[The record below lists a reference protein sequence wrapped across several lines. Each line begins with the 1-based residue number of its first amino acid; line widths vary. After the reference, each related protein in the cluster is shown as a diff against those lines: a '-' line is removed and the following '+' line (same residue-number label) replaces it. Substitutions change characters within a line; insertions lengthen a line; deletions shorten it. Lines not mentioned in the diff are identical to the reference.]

1 MISSNMINNFCEFV
15 KIPSES
21 NDDINFINYLED
33 FFKKL
38 GANYTKKDTYGNLLI
53 KFSHKNSPNSK
64 ALFLSCHADTV
75 SPGVGI
81 EPVVKNDIISSEG
94 ATILG
99 ADDKAGIAII
109 IEAIESASKYPPL
122 EILITR
128 NEEIGSLGAKN
139 CELYNDIEAKFGYA
153 FDTEYSNEIIIGG
166 PTFIKLDV
174 EFIGKPAHAGVEPEK
189 GINAITCAANAIS
202 RIKFGRIDEEATT
215 NVGVINGG
223 KIRNGVPEKCVF
235 LAEARST
242 NDSKCLSLIKNMEE
256 LCLKTAE
263 EFSCKCNITKE
274 LRATAYK
281 LDENLTSVKLAVNA
295 MKELN
300 IKPDIK
306 VINGGSDAST
316 FNIKGIET
324 ALLGCGFRDI
334 HSNEEK
340 AVISEMDTMVK
351 ILKIIFSSM

>member
-1 MISSNMINNFCEFV
+1 MINMINNFCNMV

-21 NDDINFINYLED
+21 NNDISFINYLD
-33 FFKKL
+33 DLFIKL
-38 GANYTKKDTYGNLLI
+38 GANSTKKDTYGNLLV
-53 KFSHKNSPNSK
+53 KFDHKNLPNSTP
-64 ALFLSCHADTV
+64 LFLSCHADTV
-75 SPGVGI
+75 TPGVGI
-81 EPVVKNDIISSEG
+81 EPVVNNGIISSFG
-94 ATILG
+94 DTILG

-109 IEAIESASKYPPL
+109 IEAIESSLKHPPL

-139 CELYNDIEAKFGYA
+139 CDLYKDINAKFGYA

-166 PTFIKLDV
+166 PTFIKLDI

-215 NVGVINGG
+215 NVGVISGG
-223 KIRNGVPEKCVF
+223 KIRNGVPEQCMF

-242 NDSKCLSLIKNMEE
+242 NDSKCLDLIKNIEE
-256 LCLKTAE
+256 VSYKTAE

-274 LRATAYK
+274 IRATSYK
-281 LDENLTSVKLAVNA
+281 LDENLKVVKLASNA

-300 IKPDIK
+300 IRPDIK

-316 FNIKGIET
+316 FNIHGIET

-334 HSNEEK
+334 HSNNET
-340 AVISEMDTMVK
+340 AVISEMETMVK
-351 ILKIIFSSM
+351 ILHIIFSSL